1 MSFVKPLP
9 PSVLWYAIMP
19 FAGGDFF
26 AETLRRGKAARDA
39 RVKRASHRA
48 LAGRGKFIESSS
60 KV

>member
-1 MSFVKPLP
+1 
-9 PSVLWYAIMP
+9 MP